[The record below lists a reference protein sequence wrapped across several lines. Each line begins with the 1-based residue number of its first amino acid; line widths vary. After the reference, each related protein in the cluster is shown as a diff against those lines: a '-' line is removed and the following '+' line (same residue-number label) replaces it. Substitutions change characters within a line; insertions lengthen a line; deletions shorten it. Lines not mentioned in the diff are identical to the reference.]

1 MQEKTILL
9 EKIFSIDKSEKEI
22 YNEIISFSKRANP
35 FPKESLLKENL
46 VSGCQSELY
55 LTHAYKDGKIH
66 FYIQTEA
73 LISKGLATILTFL
86 YSDEAPEA
94 IFKQP
99 PEILKKIRL
108 LEKVS
113 LSRQVGIANLLQKMT
128 LICAKY
134 I

>member
-1 MQEKTILL
+1 MQEKTRLL
-9 EKIFSIDKSEKEI
+9 EEIFSKNKSEKEI
-22 YNEIISFSKRANP
+22 YNEIISFSKRASP
-35 FPKESLLKENL
+35 FPPEQLLKENL
-46 VSGCQSELY
+46 VTGCQSELY
-55 LTHAYKDGKIH
+55 LTHIYKDGKIQ
-66 FYIQTEA
+66 FFIQTEA

-86 YSDEAPEA
+86 YSDEAPET

-99 PEILKKIRL
+99 PEIIKKIKL